1 MGVKR
6 LLTVILVLWG
16 LGAVVPGCRHA
27 LSYDGRLTAV
37 DSLMKDNPDSALAL
51 VEALSLSDLPA
62 EGDRAYR
69 DLLLTQARY
78 KAYVTATSDSDIN
91 RALAYFRAHPA
102 DREKLTRAYIY
113 KGAVMDELGYPDSAM
128 LYYKHAEIV
137 VPKDD
142 YVNLGQINIRIA
154 SLFRIH
160 YANEQ
165 ICYDKYQN
173 ALDCYRHTGNKK
185 LQLICIY
192 NMGMC
197 SGITGS
203 DDSKQLLNTAASMA
217 LEQND
222 SLIYFDC
229 EEMLIRQLLNE
240 DSILHIAKDRS
251 LYLLQQYPNLLTND
265 LLIDLAYCYC
275 YEGQVDSAKYYI
287 RIATPRLNLDNIS
300 HEKIRLYSLRA
311 KIADLEGK
319 ETQKLHYLDSCKQL
333 SDSTINDGQKYR
345 IQEIEKK
352 LNEEQLEINKNKDYK
367 KTMVLWS
374 IILFA
379 LLIIGLL
386 LLRQYKKNQDV
397 IAIIQEIKK
406 SSINTHDTLLGKLL
420 TKETSI
426 ENLVRNMVDFMQFTI
441 NTTENDSPSV
451 IRKRIKQKIQSVVD
465 DNFWREL
472 RFYLDKRY
480 NNIISNIAKNPRI
493 NETDIRFIELVCC
506 GFSYVEIAI
515 TLGYS
520 TNYVSNK
527 RIKIQ
532 KKLKLKETLSDY
544 LNQAM
549 KG

>member
-1 MGVKR
+1 MMF
-6 LLTVILVLWG
+6 
-16 LGAVVPGCRHA
+16 PGCGGVHR
-27 LSYDGRLTAV
+27 YDSRLAAA
-37 DSLMKDNPDSALAL
+37 DSLMQSNPDTVLEI
-51 VEALSLSDLPA
+51 VESICPDSLSA
-62 EGDRAYR
+62 ACDRAYHA
-69 DLLLTQARY
+69 LLLTQARY
-78 KAYVTATSDSDIN
+78 RCYITATNDSDIN
-91 RALAYFRAHPA
+91 RALAYYRAHPKE
-102 DREKLTRAYIY
+102 REKLTRAYLY
-113 KGAVMDELGYPDSAM
+113 KGAVMEELGLLDSAIF
-128 LYYKHAEIV
+128 YYKQAEIV
-137 VPKDD
+137 ALKDD
-142 YVNLGQINIRIA
+142 YVNLGQINIRMA

-160 YANEQ
+160 YVNEL
-165 ICYDKYQN
+165 ICYDKYQK
-173 ALDCYRHTGNKK
+173 ALDCYRHTGNER

-203 DDSKQLLNTAASMA
+203 DDSKQLLDTAASMA

-222 SLIYFDC
+222 SSIYFDC
-229 EEMLIRQLLNE
+229 VEMRIRQLLNE
-240 DSILHIAKDRS
+240 DSALHIAKSRS
-251 LYLLQQYPNLLTND
+251 LYLLRQYPNQLTND
-265 LLIDLAYCYC
+265 LLFDLAYCYC
-275 YEGQVDSAKYYI
+275 CEGQVDSAKYYI
-287 RIATPRLNLDNIS
+287 RIATPQLDLDNIG
-300 HEKIRLYSLRA
+300 HEKFRLYNLRA
-311 KIADLEGK
+311 KIADLEGN
-319 ETQKLHYLDSCKQL
+319 ETQKLHYLDSCKQI
-333 SDSTINDGQKYR
+333 SDSTVNDIQKYR
-345 IQEIEKK
+345 IQDIEKK
-352 LNEEQLEINKNKDYK
+352 LNEEQSEINKNKDYK

-374 IILFA
+374 IIILA

-406 SSINTHDTLLGKLL
+406 SSINTHDTLLGELL

-441 NTTENDSPSV
+441 NTTEKDSPSV
-451 IRKRIKQKIQSVVD
+451 IRKRIKQKIQAVVNED
-465 DNFWREL
+465 FWREL
-472 RFYLDKRY
+472 RFYLDKRH

-520 TNYVSNK
+520 TNYISNK

>member
-1 MGVKR
+1 MTRFPV
-6 LLTVILVLWG
+6 VILILVVLG
-16 LGAVVPGCRHA
+16 VMFPGCGGVHR
-27 LSYDGRLTAV
+27 YDSRLAAA
-37 DSLMKDNPDSALAL
+37 DSLMQSNPDTVLEI
-51 VEALSLSDLPA
+51 VEPICPDSLSA
-62 EGDRAYR
+62 ACDRAYHA
-69 DLLLTQARY
+69 LLLTQARY
-78 KAYVTATSDSDIN
+78 RCYITATNDSDIN
-91 RALAYFRAHPA
+91 RALAYYRAHPKE
-102 DREKLTRAYIY
+102 REKLTRAYLY
-113 KGAVMDELGYPDSAM
+113 KGAVMEELGLLDSAIF
-128 LYYKHAEIV
+128 YYKQAEIV
-137 VPKDD
+137 ALKDD
-142 YVNLGQINIRIA
+142 YVNLGQINIRMA

-160 YANEQ
+160 YVNEL
-165 ICYDKYQN
+165 ICYGKYQK
-173 ALDCYRHTGNKK
+173 ALDCYRHTGNER

-203 DDSKQLLNTAASMA
+203 DDSKQLLDTAASMA

-222 SLIYFDC
+222 SSIYFDC
-229 EEMLIRQLLNE
+229 VEMRIRQLLNE
-240 DSILHIAKDRS
+240 DSALHIAMSRS
-251 LYLLQQYPNLLTND
+251 FYLLRQYPNQLTND
-265 LLIDLAYCYC
+265 LLFDLAYCYC
-275 YEGQVDSAKYYI
+275 CEGQVDSAKYYI
-287 RIATPRLNLDNIS
+287 RIATPQLDLDNIG
-300 HEKIRLYSLRA
+300 HEKFRLYNLRA
-311 KIADLEGK
+311 KIADLEGN
-319 ETQKLHYLDSCKQL
+319 ETQKLHYLDSCKQI
-333 SDSTINDGQKYR
+333 SDSIVNDRQKYR
-345 IQEIEKK
+345 IQDIEKK
-352 LNEEQLEINKNKDYK
+352 LNEEQSEINKNRDYK
-367 KTMVLWS
+367 KTMILWS
-374 IILFA
+374 IILLA

-406 SSINTHDTLLGKLL
+406 SSINTHDTLLGELL

-441 NTTENDSPSV
+441 NTTEKDSPSV
-451 IRKRIKQKIQSVVD
+451 IRKRIKQKIQAVVNED
-465 DNFWREL
+465 FWREL
-472 RFYLDKRY
+472 RFYLDKRH

-520 TNYVSNK
+520 TNYISNK